1 MNFDIYTTDDYDTET
16 LYQEWVERCTTT
28 SGDKYT
34 GEFYR
39 ENLTWYFK
47 ATDKNGE
54 EYDTTEQPAIHL
66 DLTITQFPEGTP
78 EAVVNEHFAKY
89 GPQPAPED
97 PRIFN
102 HPGQTKPITDF
113 FKVTQ

>member
-1 MNFDIYTTDDYDTET
+1 MDFNIYAPDDYDTET
-16 LYQEWVERCTTT
+16 LFENWITRCTT
-28 SGDKYT
+28 SNGDKYT

-39 ENLTWYFK
+39 ESLTWMFK
-47 ATDKNGE
+47 VTDKDGN
-54 EYDTTEQPAIHL
+54 EYDTTEEPAIHL

-78 EAVVNEHFAKY
+78 EAEVNEHFAKY
-89 GPQPAPED
+89 GTQPVPND

-113 FKVTQ
+113 FEVKL

>member
-1 MNFDIYTTDDYDTET
+1 MSIFDNYAKDDYDTET
-16 LYQEWVERCTTT
+16 LYQEWIERCTTS

-39 ENLTWYFK
+39 EMLTWYFK
-47 ATDKNGE
+47 VEDKDGN
-54 EYDTTEQPAIHL
+54 EYDTTEEPAIHL

-78 EAVVNEHFAKY
+78 EAEVNKHF
-89 GPQPAPED
+89 GPQPVPND

-102 HPGQTKPITDF
+102 HPGQTKPVTDF
-113 FKVTQ
+113 FSEVKKC